1 MALVTALSKELS
13 NRMDCVEADF
23 ERLIESGANREALE
37 RIVKHS
43 LEIGIIKDKL
53 ENIKIHDLLEGDDES
68 NEQTNIGDRTGQQD
82 DRPGSTSSKIPA

>member
-1 MALVTALSKELS
+1 MALKAVLSRELG

-23 ERLIESGANREALE
+23 ERLIEAGANREALE

-53 ENIKIHDLLEGDDES
+53 ENIKIHDLLEGDDDS
-68 NEQTNIGDRTGQQD
+68 NEQTNSCDYPDKQD
-82 DRPGSTSSKIPA
+82 GRPGSTAGQIPV

>member
-1 MALVTALSKELS
+1 MALKAVLSKELG

-23 ERLIESGANREALE
+23 ERLIEAGANREALE

-53 ENIKIHDLLEGDDES
+53 ENIKIHDLLEGDDS
-68 NEQTNIGDRTGQQD
+68 NEQTNIGDRTDQQD
-82 DRPGSTSSKIPA
+82 G

>member
-37 RIVKHS
+37 RVIRHS
-43 LEIGIIKDKL
+43 MEIGIIKDKL
-53 ENIKIHDLLEGDDES
+53 MNIHIHDLLEGDDELH
-68 NEQTNIGDRTGQQD
+68 EQTNSCDNTDQQD
-82 DRPGSTSSKIPA
+82 GRPGSKTGQIPA

>member
-1 MALVTALSKELS
+1 MSITKTLSRELG

-23 ERLIESGANREALE
+23 ERLIEAGANREALE

-53 ENIKIHDLLEGDDES
+53 ENIKIHDLLEGDDDS
-68 NEQTNIGDRTGQQD
+68 NEQTNSCDNTDKQD
-82 DRPGSTSSKIPA
+82 GRPGSTAGALSV

>member
-23 ERLIESGANREALE
+23 ERLIEAGANREALE

-53 ENIKIHDLLEGDDES
+53 ENIKIHDLLEGDDS
-68 NEQTNIGDRTGQQD
+68 NEQTNSCDYPDKQD
-82 DRPGSTSSKIPA
+82 GRPGSKSGALSV

>member
-13 NRMDCVEADF
+13 TRMDCVEADF
-23 ERLIESGANREALE
+23 ERLIEAGANREALE

-68 NEQTNIGDRTGQQD
+68 NEQTNSCDNTDKQD
-82 DRPGSTSSKIPA
+82 GRPGSKAGQIPV

>member
-1 MALVTALSKELS
+1 MALKAVLSRELG

-23 ERLIESGANREALE
+23 ERLIEAGANREALE

-53 ENIKIHDLLEGDDES
+53 ENIKIHDLLEGDDS
-68 NEQTNIGDRTGQQD
+68 NEQTNSCDYQD
-82 DRPGSTSSKIPA
+82 KQDGRSGSTSGQIPV

>member
-1 MALVTALSKELS
+1 MALKAVLSRELG

-23 ERLIESGANREALE
+23 ERLIEAGANREALE

-53 ENIKIHDLLEGDDES
+53 ENIKIHDLLEGDDDS
-68 NEQTNIGDRTGQQD
+68 NEQTNSCDNTDQQD
-82 DRPGSTSSKIPA
+82 GRPGSKASQIPV

>member
-1 MALVTALSKELS
+1 MALQTALSKELS

-43 LEIGIIKDKL
+43 MEIGIIKDKL
-53 ENIKIHDLLEGDDES
+53 TNIHIHDLLEGDDDS
-68 NEQTNIGDRTGQQD
+68 NEQTNIGDRTDKQD
-82 DRPGSTSSKIPA
+82 GRPGSKTGQIPV

>member
-1 MALVTALSKELS
+1 MALKAVLSRELG

-23 ERLIESGANREALE
+23 ERLIEAGANREALE

-53 ENIKIHDLLEGDDES
+53 ENIKIHDLLEGDDS
-68 NEQTNIGDRTGQQD
+68 NEQTNSCDNTDKQD
-82 DRPGSTSSKIPA
+82 GRPGSTSGQIPV